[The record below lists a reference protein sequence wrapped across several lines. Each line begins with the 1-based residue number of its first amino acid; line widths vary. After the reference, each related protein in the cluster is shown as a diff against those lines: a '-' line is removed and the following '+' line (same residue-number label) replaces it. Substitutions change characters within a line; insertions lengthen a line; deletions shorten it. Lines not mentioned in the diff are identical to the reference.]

1 MSCLV
6 RHTDGMP
13 ASSSNLYD
21 LLGVKAESTLDELR
35 TGYRAKARA
44 LHPDVSGFDDGGRAM
59 SELNEAWHHLGNP
72 ELRAAY
78 DLTLPS
84 VIESASQPAPST
96 SSLSR
101 RQAWVVG
108 VQAQVGRL
116 ASNAGKSATQTLLL
130 RSPTQGRSAYETLV
144 GLIVMDLMVDTEA
157 RVRAA
162 RAAGAAPLDLGV
174 AATLIGVRT
183 LADRVRRQGSLG
195 ITDELLMTAELLD
208 RMWDVLAHE
217 LPNSLETALGSNP
230 HVARVLAA

>member
-1 MSCLV
+1 MSRLV
-6 RHTDGMP
+6 GHTVGMP
-13 ASSSNLYD
+13 ASSSTYYD
-21 LLGVKAESTLDELR
+21 LLGVKADCTLAELR
-35 TGYRAKARA
+35 SSYRAKARA

-59 SELNEAWHHLGNP
+59 SELNEAWRQLGNS

-84 VIESASQPAPST
+84 VVEPSAGPIPST
-96 SSLSR
+96 TSMSR
-101 RQAWVVG
+101 RQAWVIG
-108 VQAQVGRL
+108 VQAQIGRL
-116 ASNAGKSATQTLLL
+116 AENAGKSATQTLLL
-130 RSPTQGRSAYETLV
+130 RSPTQGRSAYEVLV
-144 GLIVMDLMVDTEA
+144 GLIVRDLSVDTEA

-195 ITDELLMTAELLD
+195 ITEELLMTAELLD